1 MRGGER
7 EPWAGR
13 SGKGSRK
20 GSGGMEDPA
29 GAWKGSSAA
38 ERGKVRSLRMRGS
51 GARKGG
57 LGRGVVSW
65 KSHQN
70 SKGVTLSRNCGEGVP
85 PKPPPGVA
93 PGPGL
98 PEQERQ
104 EERRRHS
111 LGLALSVPAPRP
123 TGRGK
128 SCKSLIFQWFTILAV
143 SNVGYIQFEVSCP
156 ASPA

>member
-93 PGPGL
+93 LGPAL
-98 PEQERQ
+98 PSQERQ
-104 EERRRHS
+104 EKHRHHP
-111 LGLALSVPAPRP
+111 LWRPLLVTTPRP
-123 TGRGK
+123 AGGGK
-128 SCKSLIFQWFTILAV
+128 SCKPLIIQWFTVLAFA
-143 SNVGYIQFEVSCP
+143 NVGYIQFEVSCP